1 VTGSKNANLAIS
13 ESEAGAAANVA
24 QMRLYSEL
32 ADWFHL
38 LTAPEDYAEEAAEF
52 VRLAEEAGDGELQT
66 LLELGAGGG
75 NNASH
80 LKARFTC
87 TLTDVSEEMLAL
99 SRGLNP
105 ECEHVVGDMRTLRL
119 GRTFDV
125 VLVHDAVM
133 YMTTEVD
140 LRAVFETAFAHTRPG
155 GVALFQPDCTRET
168 LVEKTDCGGHDGDN
182 RALRYLEWVRD
193 PDPRDST
200 YEVDYLVALREGDA
214 PVRVVQDHHVE
225 GVFANNEW
233 LEWLGAL
240 GFEARAERVVYDDGA
255 EEITV
260 FVARRPA
267 ERAR

>member
-1 VTGSKNANLAIS
+1 M
-13 ESEAGAAANVA
+13 
-24 QMRLYSEL
+24 MRLYSDL

-38 LTAPEDYAEEAAEF
+38 LTAPGDYAEEAAEI
-52 VRLAEEAGDGELQT
+52 VRLAEAAGDGELRT

-99 SRGLNP
+99 SRSLNP
-105 ECEHVVGDMRTLRL
+105 ECEHVAGDMRTLRL

-125 VLVHDAVM
+125 VLLHDAVM
-133 YMTTEVD
+133 YMTTEDD
-140 LRAVFETAFAHTRPG
+140 LRAALEAAFVHTRPG

-168 LVEKTDCGGHDGDN
+168 LVEETRSGGHDGDN

-193 PDPRDST
+193 PDPGSST

-214 PVRVVQDHHVE
+214 PLRVVHDHHVE
-225 GVFANNEW
+225 GVFWQVEW
-233 LEWLGAL
+233 LEWLGAC
-240 GFEARAERVVYDDGA
+240 GFEVRGERLVLDGGA
-255 EEITV
+255 EEVTAFIAYRPSEG
-260 FVARRPA
+260 AR
-267 ERAR
+267 